1 MGILALPHC
10 HHQNSLVLFLTVTL
24 HKGSL
29 VCSGYKENNL
39 YKSKEA
45 GLVRRKRRIMMMMRR
60 RRGGRRFGHSWF
72 LLKME

>member
-1 MGILALPHC
+1 MVILALPHG
-10 HHQNSLVLFLTVTL
+10 HHQNSLVLFSVIL
-24 HKGSL
+24 HKGSF

-45 GLVRRKRRIMMMMRR
+45 GLVRRKRRMMRR
-60 RRGGRRFGHSWF
+60 RRGGRRFGHSWV